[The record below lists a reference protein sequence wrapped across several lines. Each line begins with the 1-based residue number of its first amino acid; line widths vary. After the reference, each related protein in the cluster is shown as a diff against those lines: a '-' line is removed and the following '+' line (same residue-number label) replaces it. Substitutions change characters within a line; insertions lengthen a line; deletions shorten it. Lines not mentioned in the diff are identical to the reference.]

1 MEASNHGS
9 LNGCENC
16 TGFCNRHGIRKN
28 SNWLRLCQTKQAYF
42 DAWEAGR
49 GPGQERDPSKAKER
63 VDAHERQ
70 IELYHALWRELHT
83 KQDPTPEWFSDW
95 VSRVPGS
102 SCKCQSWLQEYLR
115 ESPPRYDDF
124 AAWSVELHN
133 AVNAKLG
140 KPTWVASSVLMP
152 AGEPIA

>member
-1 MEASNHGS
+1 MEASDNRT
-9 LNGCENC
+9 LTGCENC
-16 TGFCNRHGIRKN
+16 NGFCARHKIHKN
-28 SNWLRLCQTKQAYF
+28 PPWVRLCQTKQAYF

-49 GPGQERDPSKAKER
+49 GPGQDADPSKAKER

-83 KQDPTPEWFSDW
+83 KENPDSEWFADW

-102 SCKCQSWLQEYLR
+102 TCKCQSWLKDYLQ
-115 ESPPRYDDF
+115 ESPPRYEDF
-124 AAWSVELHN
+124 AAWAVECHN

-140 KPTWVASSVLMP
+140 KPIWVASEVAMP
-152 AGEPIA
+152 ADEPTA